1 MFIGSLTSIVSASS
15 HAKCVS
21 LSNQNAWLNLLN
33 LHPNEYNQELR
44 YYLFTVTLDR
54 CAG

>member
-21 LSNQNAWLNLLN
+21 LSNQKCMTQ
-33 LHPNEYNQELR
+33 PTQP
-44 YYLFTVTLDR
+44 TS
-54 CAG
+54 